1 MIQAWTDLRQ
11 TLLGRRDVVV
21 DAWRVALA
29 PTGYVALSTAELRH
43 ALRLLAERVLD
54 SLSAEP
60 FAPAAAQAVGVEL
73 VKIGFTRPQ
82 AVSRTL
88 EVFSREVTAGLPESE
103 LVRLQPRLAAVL
115 GEIGAGFA
123 HQMSERI
130 LTEQETIREALLTQ
144 RQQAEQALRESEARF
159 RAIFEAAPFGIEVA
173 DMQGRLL
180 TANPALQSTLGYTE
194 DEMRGHVILADLA
207 HPADAEAGFHQFLAL
222 AEGSAERYETEQ
234 RFLARDGRVVWVQL
248 AMALVRDA
256 DGQPQFAIGM
266 GHDITERKQAEAER
280 IQLMREQ
287 AARAEAEAAQARLSF
302 LAEASAELASSLDYE
317 TTMQQVAQAVVPR
330 LADWCMLSLADES
343 RAMRIVASG
352 HASQRC
358 EELAS
363 AVLQEYRRA
372 GREVSNPLLAVL
384 HTGTPRFVPEVDDT
398 LLQSISR
405 DDEHLRLWRELAPR
419 SSIIVPLQGQRGLLG
434 TLLLITTAES
444 GRYYTEADLA
454 LVEDL
459 ARRVGLA
466 VENAQLY
473 AQAQSAIHTAEEAV
487 RARED
492 FLSVA
497 AHELKTPVTSLRG
510 FAQLTL
516 RALDQPGELD
526 RARLRQALMVVNQQS
541 DKLRRLVA
549 QLLDVSRIQ
558 SGRLALEL
566 QPVDVGALVAEVVT
580 AMQNQSQYHTLE
592 VVGGNLPSVK
602 LDPLRV
608 EQVLTNL
615 VDNAIKYSPQ
625 GGLIT
630 IELSTPDAQCVEI
643 AVRDHGPGIPP
654 DHREHIFERF
664 YQADEGTSHSAGM
677 GLGLYISRE
686 IAELHG
692 GSIRAEFPDD
702 GGARFAIRLP
712 LPLGEA

>member
-1 MIQAWTDLRQ
+1 MIQTWTDLRQ
-11 TLLGRRDVVV
+11 TLLGRRDAIV
-21 DAWRVALA
+21 DTWRVALA
-29 PTGYVALSTAELRH
+29 PTGYVALSTAELRQTLR
-43 ALRLLAERVLD
+43 ALTERVLE
-54 SLSAEP
+54 SLSGEP
-60 FAPAAAQAVGVEL
+60 FAPSGAQAVGLDL
-73 VKIGFTRPQ
+73 VRIGFTRPQ
-82 AVSRTL
+82 AVSRTV
-88 EVFSREVTAGLPESE
+88 EVFGREVTAGLPEPE
-103 LVRLQPRLAAVL
+103 VARLQPRLAAVL

-123 HQMSERI
+123 HQISERI
-130 LTEQETIREALLTQ
+130 LSEQETIREALLTQ

-159 RAIFEAAPFGIEVA
+159 RAIFEAAPFSVA
-173 DMQGRLL
+173 VLDAQGRLL
-180 TANPALQSTLGYTE
+180 TANPALQSLLGFTE
-194 DEMRGHVILADLA
+194 DEMRGHVILAEFA
-207 HPADAEAGFHQFLAL
+207 HPADAEAGVQQFMAL
-222 AEGSAERYETEQ
+222 AEGHAERYETEQ
-234 RFLARDGRVVWVQL
+234 RFLARDGRVIWAQL

-302 LAEASAELASSLDYE
+302 LAEASAQLASSLDYE
-317 TTMQQVAQAVVPR
+317 TTLQQVAQSVVPR
-330 LADWCMLSLADES
+330 LADWCMLSLADDLG
-343 RAMRIVASG
+343 AMRIVASG
-352 HASQRC
+352 HASPRC
-358 EELAS
+358 EVLAS
-363 AVLQEYRRA
+363 AVRREYRRA
-372 GREVSNPLLAVL
+372 GRQVSNPLLAVL
-384 HTGTPRFVPEVDDT
+384 STGTPRFVPRIDDE
-398 LLQSISR
+398 LLRSISR
-405 DDEHLRLWRELAPR
+405 DEEHLRLWQELAPR
-419 SSIIVPLQGQRGLLG
+419 SAIIAPMPGQRGLLG
-434 TLLLITTAES
+434 TLTLITTSES
-444 GRYYTEADLA
+444 DRYYTEADVS

-459 ARRVGLA
+459 ARRVALA

-473 AQAQSAIHTAEEAV
+473 AQAQTAIHTAEEAV

-516 RALDQPGELD
+516 RALDQQGELD
-526 RARLRQALMVVNQQS
+526 RARLRQALTVVNQQS

-566 QPVDVGALVAEVVT
+566 EPVDVNELVGEVVT
-580 AMQNQSQYHTLE
+580 AMQNQSQYHTLQ
-592 VVGGNLPSVK
+592 VVGGKLPSVR

-625 GGLIT
+625 GGSIE
-630 IELSTPDAQCVEI
+630 IELSTPDVQCVEI
-643 AVRDHGPGIPP
+643 AVRDHGPGIPA
-654 DHREHIFERF
+654 DHRDHIFERF
-664 YQADEGTSHSAGM
+664 YQASEGMSHSAGM

-702 GGARFAIRLP
+702 GGARFVIALP
-712 LPLGEA
+712 T